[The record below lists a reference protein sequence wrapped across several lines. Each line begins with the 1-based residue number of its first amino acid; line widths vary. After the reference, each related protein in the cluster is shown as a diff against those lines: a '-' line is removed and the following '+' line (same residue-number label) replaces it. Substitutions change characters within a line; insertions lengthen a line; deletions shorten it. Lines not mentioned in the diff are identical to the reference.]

1 MTYPGSHE
9 QQEFTSVQATSR
21 AKYWTQV
28 ATTVPGKEEL
38 ASKSWRDL
46 LLLHSIEKV
55 GIMLSYPNT
64 LTFKGFERNAPG
76 VLSIIS
82 VGQLE
87 ARKHHIPSE
96 AKFSLTIVK

>member
-1 MTYPGSHE
+1 
-9 QQEFTSVQATSR
+9 
-21 AKYWTQV
+21 
-28 ATTVPGKEEL
+28 
-38 ASKSWRDL
+38 
-46 LLLHSIEKV
+46 
-55 GIMLSYPNT
+55 MLSSPNT
-64 LTFKGFERNAPG
+64 LTFKGFERNAP